1 MKEKYYKWQR
11 PDKLARQE
19 GEQIREE
26 WKDQGINTV
35 RVGPERERTHRKEL
49 KTPHRVT
56 FGNSLR

>member
-11 PDKLARQE
+11 PDRLARQE

-26 WKDQGINTV
+26 WKGPDTNTG
-35 RVGPERERTHRKEL
+35 RVGPEREHAHRKEL
-49 KTPHRVT
+49 KTPQRVT